1 MPKLNGMPEPTF
13 TIPVDR
19 CAHPPMVHLLASL
32 VTTVATPGD
41 LFLRSADPFLLE
53 RLTTPT
59 LDTDSAVNT
68 RPSP

>member
-1 MPKLNGMPEPTF
+1 
-13 TIPVDR
+13 
-19 CAHPPMVHLLASL
+19 MVHLLASL